1 MITTS
6 KHQHVKWK
14 KLSDKINVFQVVLI
28 VPVYACY
35 IFCCM
40 SYDLLYF
47 AYSLTMSL
55 ACFFFQVMSA
65 EIGEDAECHAAKL
78 LEVIL
83 LQCPGQVDHVS

>member
-1 MITTS
+1 MS
-6 KHQHVKWK
+6 
-14 KLSDKINVFQVVLI
+14 VFQVVLI
-28 VPVYACY
+28 VYAWY

-55 ACFFFQVMSA
+55 ACVFFQVMSA